1 MFLSKNKITTRIF
14 FTALFLIEFASCGEK
29 IFPRLEVQDSRIDG
43 EKVEVRF
50 SAPAKPSSIKE
61 NFFFTQDN
69 VNIAGEFLF
78 NGCDIIFYPVKK
90 IEENHCYEI
99 TIQTGVED
107 FDGNSL
113 EEEYKKKFY
122 TKEDVSPP
130 EVSKIENV
138 TDAEGNTTSLK
149 IAFTKEMDAFSF
161 DENFSIS
168 PSHNFIAK
176 WNETKDAVEIFFD
189 GALFEKTFYAI
200 KIASGMKDSKNNF
213 FEKDFAWHFENRGD
227 YKAPEFSVFAFDC
240 NSKTYERISDIAE
253 SIDFSKSIEIRFN
266 KKIDSSK
273 FAQNIFVEPQIS
285 YEVVADLE
293 GNGNLSDCARLNF
306 TESPKWNAIYKLFIF
321 PNITDSFGTS
331 VQEKQF
337 VLKNNLEKLRPPKFE
352 YLVLNVG
359 GKYETI
365 SAKNDF
371 CDLNFDPQIYQPN
384 VECDLPLAFVF
395 SISDESQTID
405 EISAMKSISVS
416 AQNSCATIIIQDM
429 KICSYN
435 HILENEN
442 DDENFCVALKNAALD
457 LEADGKNLVCIKAQS
472 KFTNNENSTSIT
484 QGIINFKVAK
494 TLCDDNK
501 NYMEEAVQISCNKK

>member
-1 MFLSKNKITTRIF
+1 MFLSQNKIVPRIF

-50 SAPAKPSSIKE
+50 SAAVKPSSIKE

-69 VNIAGEFLF
+69 VNVAGEFLF
-78 NGCDIIFYPVKK
+78 NGRDITFYPVKK
-90 IEENHCYEI
+90 IDENHCYEI
-99 TIQTGVED
+99 TIQNGVED

-122 TKEDVSPP
+122 TKEDLSPP
-130 EVSKIENV
+130 EVSKIENI
-138 TDAEGNTTSLK
+138 TDEEGNTTSLK
-149 IAFTKEMDAFSF
+149 ISFTKEMDACSF

-168 PSHNFIAK
+168 PSHTFIAR

-200 KIASGMKDSKNNF
+200 KIASGIKDSKNNF
-213 FEKDFAWHFENRGD
+213 FEKDFAWHFENHAD
-227 YKAPEFSVFAFDC
+227 YAVPEFSVFAFDC
-240 NSKTYERISDIAE
+240 NSETYEPISDIAE
-253 SIDFSKSIEIRFN
+253 GIDFSKSIEIRFN

-273 FAQNIFVEPQIS
+273 FAQNIFVEPHIA
-285 YEVVADLE
+285 YEVVADLDE
-293 GNGNLSDCARLNF
+293 NGNLSDCARLTF
-306 TESPKWNAIYKLFIF
+306 TESPKWNAIYKLFVF
-321 PNITDSFGTS
+321 PNITDNFGTS
-331 VQEKQF
+331 VQEKHF
-337 VLKNNLEKLRPPKFE
+337 VLKNSLEQLRPPKFE

-359 GKYETI
+359 GTYATI

-384 VECDLPLAFVF
+384 VEYDLPLAFVF

-429 KICSYN
+429 NIYSYKQMF
-435 HILENEN
+435 EN
-442 DDENFCVALKNAALD
+442 DDENFCIALKNAAED

-472 KFTNNENSTSIT
+472 KFTNNENSASIT
-484 QGIINFKVAK
+484 QGIINFKIAK